1 MSKISSII
9 MFSELAAIVVLLWTL
24 SREYQANVYMQMWVG
39 ANAWFLDY
47 FLNGYAVAV
56 LFGILIAG
64 MAIASVRD
72 EWVERLGRRRK
83 TPDVE

>member
-39 ANAWFLDY
+39 ANVWFLDY

-56 LFGILIAG
+56 LFGVLIAG
-64 MAIASVRD
+64 MAIAFVRD

-83 TPDVE
+83 TPY